1 MERKY
6 QVFVSSTYVDL
17 VAERQEV
24 MQALLEMDCLPAG
37 MEMFP
42 AADEDQWTLIK
53 EVIDECDY
61 YVVIVGGRYGSV
73 SAEGISYTEMEYDYA
88 VSSGIPVLGF
98 VHSNPDDIPAGK
110 SELDKDAR
118 EKLDAFR
125 AKVMSRMVKKYASP
139 AELGS
144 VVSRGLNRAIKR
156 NPQPGW
162 VRGDQAMTPEV
173 RTQIAELKAALA
185 DAKREKA
192 EDEAAVRAKPVELN
206 LDYEHGDDVVKF
218 EFQLQG
224 WEQNRHFAY
233 DATAELEYTWD
244 EVFETL
250 GPFMIDEA
258 PEPSLRDRW
267 NSHMLNDTQ
276 RLKGWPSLSRGSAEI
291 TDSTWGAIIV
301 QLRALGAI
309 MIGEKKRPP
318 SDKSI
323 YWKLTPAGD
332 EYLVRLRAM
341 RRTEAAE
348 AIAAPALEA
357 DQGPD
362 TATTTT

>member
-6 QVFVSSTYVDL
+6 QVFVSSTYIDL
-17 VAERQEV
+17 VEERREV

-42 AADEDQWTLIK
+42 AADEDQWSLIK

-61 YVVIVGGRYGSV
+61 YIVIVGGRYGSV
-73 SAEGISYTEMEYDYA
+73 SVEGISYTEMEYDYA
-88 VSSGIPVLGF
+88 VASDIPVLGF
-98 VHSNPDDIPAGK
+98 VHGNPDDIPAGK

-118 EKLDAFR
+118 EKLEAFR
-125 AKVMSRMVKKYASP
+125 TKVMSRMVKKYASS

-156 NPQPGW
+156 NSRPGW

-192 EDEAAVRAKPVELN
+192 EEEAAARAKPTELN
-206 LDYEHGDDVVKF
+206 FEYEHGVDEVSF
-218 EFQLQG
+218 EFHLKG
-224 WEQNRHFAY
+224 WENDQGYRY
-233 DATAELEYTWD
+233 DATAELTYTWD
-244 EVFETL
+244 EVIETL

-258 PEPSLRDRW
+258 PEPELRDRW
-267 NSHMLNDTQ
+267 NSHMFNDTQ
-276 RLKGWPSLSRGSAEI
+276 RLEGWPSLSRGSATI

-309 MIGEKKRPP
+309 MVGEKKRPP

-332 EYLVRLRAM
+332 EYLVRLRAK
-341 RRTEAAE
+341 RREAEVVDAEAAQ
-348 AIAAPALEA
+348 PS
-357 DQGPD
+357 
-362 TATTTT
+362 AT

>member
-73 SAEGISYTEMEYDYA
+73 SADGISYTEMEYDYA
-88 VSSGIPVLGF
+88 VSAGLPVLGF
-98 VHSNPDDIPAGK
+98 VHANPDDIPRGK
-110 SELDKDAR
+110 SELGEEAR
-118 EKLDAFR
+118 ARLEAFR
-125 AKVMSRMVKKYASP
+125 TKVMSRMVKKYASP

-144 VVSRGLNRAIKR
+144 VVSRGLNRAIRR

-185 DAKREKA
+185 EAKREKA
-192 EDEAAVRAKPVELN
+192 EEQAASRTKPTKLN
-206 LDYEHGDDVVKF
+206 ASYEHGEDEITF
-218 EFQLQG
+218 EFRLKG
-224 WEQNRHFAY
+224 FDYTGRY
-233 DATAELEYTWD
+233 DSTAELTYTWD
-244 EVFETL
+244 EVIETL

-258 PEPSLRDRW
+258 PEPELRSRW
-267 NSHMLNDTQ
+267 DSHMFNDTQ
-276 RLKGWPSLSRGSAEI
+276 RLDEWPELSRGSAEI

-332 EYLVRLRAM
+332 EYLVGLRAK
-341 RRTEAAE
+341 RRTEAAGRTG
-348 AIAAPALEA
+348 APPLEA
-357 DQGPD
+357 DETSD
-362 TATTTT
+362 TAPSVT